1 MSAMCPVSCPAT
13 YGFLSHRWVQK
24 FDGDMIELDTDLKE
38 ITEKFHEEKN
48 RMQKLED
55 YFDNFRLEVFVPV
68 GMRVL
73 A

>member
-1 MSAMCPVSCPAT
+1 
-13 YGFLSHRWVQK
+13 
-24 FDGDMIELDTDLKE
+24 MIELDTDLKE

-68 GMRVL
+68 GMQVL